1 MSAVE
6 AFEIAEC
13 PDGLVE
19 KKHGPSVLLC
29 ERPDGAFGT
38 VGEDGV
44 STSAGNVLEKGEGG
58 RRGVPFVVHDR
69 KIAVESRTPHS
80 YGFTVCVVVI
90 TSFGKPDLAGLGV
103 EVNVHGLH
111 LKNKALNTTCD
122 IIMKGDFTCRD
133 EQ

>member
-69 KIAVESRTPHS
+69 KIAILQGGGGGERWMEKIVTREHI
-80 YGFTVCVVVI
+80 VVLPV
-90 TSFGKPDLAGLGV
+90 S
-103 EVNVHGLH
+103 
-111 LKNKALNTTCD
+111 
-122 IIMKGDFTCRD
+122 
-133 EQ
+133 

>member
-1 MSAVE
+1 VGAVE

-29 ERPDGAFGT
+29 ERPDRAFGT

-44 STSAGNVLEKGEGG
+44 STTAGNVLEKGEGG

-69 KIAVESRTPHS
+69 KIAIESCTPHS

-90 TSFGKPDLAGLGV
+90 TSVRKSDLAGLGV
-103 EVNVHGLH
+103 EVNVNGLH
-111 LKNKALNTTCD
+111 LKNKALNTTSA
-122 IIMKGDFTCRD
+122 IINERRFHLPG
-133 EQ
+133 